1 MQLNL
6 LGLYTK
12 ILGLRAWADSG
23 SSLKEKIRTSINL
36 ALSHVAM
43 DAPSAFYPD
52 KEHIVLFPDA
62 TTASS
67 ERYLYRT
74 VDHWVLEFR
83 DVNFDVQAL
92 PIPDGTWMASE
103 TGACP
108 APSHDGGR
116 RKDRGQMTGCA
127 RFQLPT
133 RHPRWH

>member
-74 VDHWVLEFR
+74 ADHWVLEFR

-92 PIPDGTWMASE
+92 PIPDGTWVPDT
-103 TGACP
+103 TGIWEGIM
-108 APSHDGGR
+108 HLEIKDENGQWHR
-116 RKDRGQMTGCA
+116 RQSREFWYEDNIQGT
-127 RFQLPT
+127 
-133 RHPRWH
+133 